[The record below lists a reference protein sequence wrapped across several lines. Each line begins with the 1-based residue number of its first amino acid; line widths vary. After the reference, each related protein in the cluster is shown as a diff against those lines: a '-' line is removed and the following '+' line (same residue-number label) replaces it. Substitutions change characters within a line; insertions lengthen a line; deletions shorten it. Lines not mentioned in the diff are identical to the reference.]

1 MAAAAGGG
9 GPNTTASSGR
19 LTLEMMYT
27 LAGIGPDGY
36 YTDVDYN
43 SIRPNL
49 LPTVTTAVPS
59 LLYYDSDGQPTNRI
73 PAGAFKRVLYT
84 SDIHADYRQFIH
96 GLAKA
101 GLITLPEGLDL
112 TNPFVMRDLRIITD
126 TVWNAE
132 STLFVIVGDLVD
144 GKRRNCYN
152 SEYTEGASQN
162 TVNDAVG
169 TIELLLHCFIYNLRL
184 SAREKGSDILFTW
197 GNHDM
202 DALFFF
208 HLVTGHVHTSC
219 LQFFSDGRV
228 LTRSNLLLAAQRRAA
243 HLKPFYACSPYITLD
258 VGTSEGFVTCVHG
271 GLHGQRSKGLIDV
284 DTAQRF
290 LFSGL
295 PDLFPG
301 KSLNTVS
308 ALPRLIGGKLVDA
321 PEADRKMADFFDSL
335 RSSSTTKDS
344 PLWTRL
350 YAYAGAEGEPSE
362 ATCDRLTHD
371 LGDTTAL
378 VVVGHC
384 PTTGSGMEM
393 NKFLAAHQAAG
404 NDEYA
409 GCGGAGGDGCVVIG
423 CEGGSYKTRVAF
435 VDTMM
440 SECFNA
446 IAGKVDRRIE
456 YLEVRTDPF
465 TISRW
470 NVTAAAQRG
479 GRRRPT
485 RRRHHTKRKTR
496 RGTTK
501 LARLNR
507 RR

>member
-1 MAAAAGGG
+1 M
-9 GPNTTASSGR
+9 
-19 LTLEMMYT
+19 LTT

-36 YTDVDYN
+36 YRDVDYTAVH
-43 SIRPNL
+43 PEL
-49 LPTVTTAVPS
+49 LPTVTASAPS
-59 LLYYDSDGQPTNRI
+59 LLYYGPDGQPTNRI
-73 PAGAFKRVLYT
+73 PTGTFNRVLYT
-84 SDIHADYRQFIH
+84 SDVHADYRQFIR
-96 GLAKA
+96 GLAAA
-101 GLITLPEGLDL
+101 GLITLPEGLNL
-112 TNPFVMRDLRIITD
+112 ANPFVMRDLRIITD

-152 SEYTEGASQN
+152 SEVIEGASQN

-208 HLVTGHVHTSC
+208 QLVTGHVHTSC
-219 LQFFSDGRV
+219 LQFFSVGRV
-228 LTRSNLLLAAQRRAA
+228 LTRSNTLQAAQRRAA

-258 VGTSEGFVTCVHG
+258 IETSAGLVTCVHG
-271 GLHGQRSKGLIDV
+271 GLHGQRNKGRIDV
-284 DTAQRF
+284 DAAQRF

-295 PDLFPG
+295 PELFPG
-301 KSLNTVS
+301 KSLQTVS
-308 ALPRLIGGKLVDA
+308 ALPRLVGGQLVDA
-321 PEADRKMADFFDSL
+321 PEEDAMLAWFFDSM
-335 RSSSTTKDS
+335 RSSGPTES

-350 YAYAGAEGEPSE
+350 YAYAGAEGEPAE

-371 LGDTTAL
+371 LGATTAL

-384 PTTGSGMEM
+384 PTTGSGIET

-404 NDEYA
+404 NAEYA

-423 CEGGSYKTRVAF
+423 CEEGGYKTRVAF

-440 SECFNA
+440 SECFNV
-446 IAGKVDRRIE
+446 IAGKADRRIE
-456 YLEVRTDPF
+456 YLDIRTDPF

-479 GRRRPT
+479 SGRRRT
-485 RRRHHTKRKTR
+485 CRRHRTKRKTR
-496 RGTTK
+496 RVPAK